1 MSALSL
7 INVAAS
13 QGGRRVLDGV
23 NLEVRPGE
31 VLGVVGRNGAGK
43 TSLLRVALGLMK
55 LDAGT
60 ACLAGR
66 DVAGLSD
73 PARAA
78 LVAYLP
84 QERRVGWNLPAW
96 RIASL
101 GAPEKPPALARA
113 AALAALERVGL
124 AGMAER
130 GVLDLSGG
138 ERARALLARLLVT
151 EAPLLLADEPTAG
164 LDPDAQFMALDLLRE
179 EAAKGRAVMVTLHD
193 LTLQCGPAT
202 GWRCWT
208 PDGWSS
214 WTFPNR
220 R

>member
-13 QGGRRVLDGV
+13 QAGRRVLDGV

-43 TSLLRVALGLMK
+43 TSLLRAALGLMK

-60 ACLAGR
+60 ARLAGR
-66 DVAGLSD
+66 DVASLSD
-73 PARAA
+73 PTRAA

-101 GAPEKPPALARA
+101 GAPGKA
-113 AALAALERVGL
+113 AGPSACGGAAG
-124 AGMAER
+124 A
-130 GVLDLSGG
+130 
-138 ERARALLARLLVT
+138 
-151 EAPLLLADEPTAG
+151 
-164 LDPDAQFMALDLLRE
+164 
-179 EAAKGRAVMVTLHD
+179 
-193 LTLQCGPAT
+193 
-202 GWRCWT
+202 
-208 PDGWSS
+208 
-214 WTFPNR
+214 
-220 R
+220 